1 MAGVM
6 FQKAVKGKKPLRLV
20 LSGASGSGKSWT
32 SLEFASWLASQT
44 GKRTAAIDTEHGR
57 LSLYAD
63 KFQFDVIEIDPPFHP
78 DRLIEIIKAAEE
90 NGYGQLIVDSSTH
103 FWNGSGGILELVSE
117 AAKTRFGGN
126 QYAGWSVGTP
136 LQNKV
141 IDTILRS
148 PLHIIFT
155 TRAKQ
160 DYLETEKNGKK
171 VYEKVGMGM
180 EQKSGFEFDFDF
192 AIMMDMDNNG
202 MVTKGMGIVPPN
214 TYLKHPSSDAI
225 SNIMKAIQ
233 ENSVD
238 LLSPSESKEY
248 KSKVKSI
255 MDENKDK
262 EEDYKKLFREIG
274 NPNTMNQKE
283 QFETLIEKMKKV

>member
-117 AAKTRFGGN
+117 AAKTRFG
-126 QYAGWSVGTP
+126 
-136 LQNKV
+136 
-141 IDTILRS
+141 
-148 PLHIIFT
+148 
-155 TRAKQ
+155 
-160 DYLETEKNGKK
+160 
-171 VYEKVGMGM
+171 
-180 EQKSGFEFDFDF
+180 
-192 AIMMDMDNNG
+192 
-202 MVTKGMGIVPPN
+202 
-214 TYLKHPSSDAI
+214 
-225 SNIMKAIQ
+225 
-233 ENSVD
+233 
-238 LLSPSESKEY
+238 
-248 KSKVKSI
+248 
-255 MDENKDK
+255 
-262 EEDYKKLFREIG
+262 
-274 NPNTMNQKE
+274 
-283 QFETLIEKMKKV
+283 

>member
-1 MAGVM
+1 M
-6 FQKAVKGKKPLRLV
+6 FQKAVKGRKPLRLV
-20 LSGASGSGKSWT
+20 LAGASGSGKSWT
-32 SLEFASWLASQT
+32 SLEFASFLAGET
-44 GKRTAAIDTEHGR
+44 GKPTAAIDTEHGR

-63 KFQFDVIEIDPPFHP
+63 KFSFDVIEVDPPFHP
-78 DRLIEIIKAAEE
+78 DRLVEMIKMAEE
-90 NGYGQLIVDSSTH
+90 AGYGQLIVDSSTH
-103 FWNGSGGILELVSE
+103 FWNGSGGILEIVTD

-202 MVTKGMGIVPPN
+202 LVTKGMGNVPPN
-214 TYLKHPSSDAI
+214 TYFKHPASESISQIMSAI
-225 SNIMKAIQ
+225 RD
-233 ENSVD
+233 NSVE
-238 LLSPSESKEY
+238 LLTQDEIREY
-248 KSKVKSI
+248 KLKVKSI
-255 MDENKDK
+255 MEENLENGDAYK
-262 EEDYKKLFREIG
+262 ELFHKVG
-274 NPNTMNQKE
+274 NPNTMKKKE
-283 QFETLIEKMKKV
+283 DFENLISEMKKV